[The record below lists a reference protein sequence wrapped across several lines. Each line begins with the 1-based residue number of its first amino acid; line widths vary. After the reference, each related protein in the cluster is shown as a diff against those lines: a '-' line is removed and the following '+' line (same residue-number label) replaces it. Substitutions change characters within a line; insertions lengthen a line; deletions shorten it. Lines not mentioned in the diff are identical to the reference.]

1 MTTTARG
8 LGWLA
13 GFLLSIVPVAARS
26 ASAASDVSEVIVSP
40 ERMERYVVVRDV
52 SLHDD
57 GTVSG
62 VAVNTSNRPLR
73 DVRLLV
79 RHIFLWKKER
89 HPGRD
94 DPSRAT
100 YFMLPQE
107 LPPGGQVPFTARPE
121 SSLPKRADGRF
132 DSAVQVA
139 SVTEMQSSTSATSGT
154 SGRGTPSSGAPGH
167 GTSAPGTSPSAAPE
181 RR

>member
-8 LGWLA
+8 LRSLA
-13 GFLLSIVPVAARS
+13 GLMLSAMLVAGRPAN
-26 ASAASDVSEVIVSP
+26 AASDVSNVIVSP

-89 HPGRD
+89 RPGSN
-94 DPSRAT
+94 DPSRTT
-100 YFMLPQE
+100 YFTLPQE
-107 LPPGGQVPFTARPE
+107 LPPGGQVPFTVRPE
-121 SSLPKRADGRF
+121 SPLPKRADGRF
-132 DSAVQVA
+132 DFAVQVA

-154 SGRGTPSSGAPGH
+154 SGAGTSRHGTP
-167 GTSAPGTSPSAAPE
+167 APGTSPSGAPE
-181 RR
+181 TR